1 MEKKWF
7 VFYTKSRQEKKVNEL
22 LLKRGFEPFLPMQAI
37 VRQWSD
43 RKKKVVVP
51 LFNSDIFVCVEE
63 HRTPEYVDYCGVFS
77 DYGTFSE
84 SIFTKKIAYL
94 VNSL

>member
-43 RKKKVVVP
+43 RKKKVVLP
-51 LFNSDIFVCVEE
+51 LFN
-63 HRTPEYVDYCGVFS
+63 
-77 DYGTFSE
+77 
-84 SIFTKKIAYL
+84 AYMG
-94 VNSL
+94 NSKNLCFLHLNQSLPPCR